1 MFLRSSD
8 KCRALVTLLAIV
20 FQLSSCYPIANPSYG
35 LSDKIDPDMGLSRK
49 QFKKELLRTKSPEE
63 KKQKQKQKPT
73 DTHDAAS
80 AKDSQEQEE
89 SGAKESVPEIPEYSD
104 ILAAPPPADQA
115 PSKLVSLAVT
125 EDVPVKNVL
134 IELSRLADVD
144 MEIDPSITGGI
155 IFRVKDKPFKDVIK
169 NVCDLAGLR
178 YRNENGI
185 LRVER
190 DTPYLVNYKVDF
202 LNMVRSSSS
211 NVSIDTKVLGSAG
224 GSSNSTG
231 AGTNNN
237 TNRTT
242 GANRTT
248 QYGNNNTSTSGQGL
262 SSGSTN
268 SITAT
273 YEGDLWT
280 AIESTI
286 QSILAFKP
294 GNLSAQI
301 AGDVA
306 APVAVNSY
314 NINKQA
320 GIISVLATD
329 KQHKNISSYLDNVRK
344 TASAQV
350 LIEAKIVEVTLAE
363 QYKSGIDWATL
374 SNTGP
379 GVQLT
384 GNFTGGLD
392 KSTSDFIKVGRLT
405 KANSLS
411 SSVSLMDS
419 FGVTRTLSS
428 PRLHAIN
435 NQQAVLTF
443 AENRVYF
450 TLQVEEQK
458 DNAADGKTTL
468 NVNSVL
474 NSVPIGVILTLQPSI
489 NLDTQEITMNVR
501 PTLSR
506 VTDAVSDPGV
516 DIIVAR
522 NKTEN
527 DTSAPIKSEIPVV
540 EVREL
545 DSILK
550 IKSGEVMVIG
560 GLMKEANSNTDKGI
574 PGASRI
580 PMFGNLFKSV
590 DKTNDVVETVIFIKA
605 TIIPTSGI
613 VEEPDRDLYKKF
625 THDPRP
631 LAF

>member
-1 MFLRSSD
+1 MFFRRSG
-8 KCRALVTLLAIV
+8 KCYKVTLLFSV
-20 FQLSSCYPIANPSYG
+20 MLQLSSCYPIANWTHG
-35 LSDKIDPDMGLSRK
+35 LSDKIDPEANLSRSE
-49 QFKKELLRTKSPEE
+49 FKRELLRTPKND
-63 KKQKQKQKPT
+63 KQKK
-73 DTHDAAS
+73 DTANKAAS
-80 AKDSQEQEE
+80 GVSDENNTDEGTAEDPK
-89 SGAKESVPEIPEYSD
+89 AVPEIPEYSE
-104 ILAAPPPADQA
+104 ILAAPQA
-115 PSKLVSLAVT
+115 AHTSSEKLVSLTVT
-125 EDVPVKNVL
+125 EDIPVKDVL
-134 IELSRLADVD
+134 IELARLADVD
-144 MEIDPSITGGI
+144 MEIDPGITGGI

-190 DTPYLVNYKVDF
+190 DTPYMVNYKVDF

-211 NVSIDTKVLGSAG
+211 NVSIDTKVLGNAGNSAN
-224 GSSNSTG
+224 NSTG
-231 AGTNNN
+231 ASNAANRTATGTNRTNQTATTNNN
-237 TNRTT
+237 SS
-242 GANRTT
+242 
-248 QYGNNNTSTSGQGL
+248 NNSQGL

-294 GNLSAQI
+294 SNLSAQI
-301 AGDVA
+301 AGDAV
-306 APVAVNSY
+306 APVTTTSY

-320 GIISVLATD
+320 GIISALATD
-329 KQHKNISSYLDNVRK
+329 KQHRNISEYLDSVRR

-350 LIEAKIVEVTLAE
+350 LIEAKIVEVTLSE
-363 QYKSGIDWATL
+363 EYKSGIDWATL
-374 SNTGP
+374 ANKGP

-384 GNFTGGLD
+384 GNFITGLD
-392 KSTSDFIKVGRLT
+392 TETSDFIKVGRLT

-411 SSVSLMDS
+411 TSVGLMDT

-443 AENRVYF
+443 AENQVYF

-458 DNAADGKTTL
+458 DNATDGQTTL
-468 NVNSVL
+468 TVNSIL

-506 VTDAVSDPGV
+506 VTASVSDPGV

-522 NKTEN
+522 NKAED
-527 DTSAPIKSEIPVV
+527 DTAAPIKSEIPVV

-560 GLMKEANSNTDKGI
+560 GLMKEVNNNTDKGV
-574 PGASRI
+574 PGASRV

-590 DKTNDVVETVIFIKA
+590 HKKNDLVETVIFIKA
-605 TIIPTSGI
+605 TIVPSSNTVNETDQHI
-613 VEEPDRDLYKKF
+613 YKTF